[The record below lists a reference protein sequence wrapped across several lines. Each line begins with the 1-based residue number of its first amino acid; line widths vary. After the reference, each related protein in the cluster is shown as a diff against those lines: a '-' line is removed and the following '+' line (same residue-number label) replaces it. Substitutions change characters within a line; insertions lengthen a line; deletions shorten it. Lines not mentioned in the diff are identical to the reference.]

1 MNILSEIIEKSDNII
16 GILSKTNFFNDYPF
30 IDIDKFKY
38 KLQVAMQ
45 YKWEQ
50 YEDINLTSKEFSH
63 LIHLASQDGISETL
77 YEMSERELLSLSV
90 NKNGKLVY
98 TIADN
103 LKKRLTKRDK
113 QLLYIFTSMG
123 RTQTKK

>member
-30 IDIDKFKY
+30 IDVDKFKY

-50 YEDINLTSKEFSH
+50 YEEINLTSKEFSH

-90 NKNGKLVY
+90 NKNGQLVY

-103 LKKRLTKRDK
+103 LKKRLSKRDK
-113 QLLYIFTSMG
+113 QLLYIFTNMG

>member
-30 IDIDKFKY
+30 IDVDKFKY

-50 YEDINLTSKEFSH
+50 YEEINLTSKEFSH
-63 LIHLASQDGISETL
+63 LIQLASQDGISETL

-90 NKNGKLVY
+90 NKKGQLVY
-98 TIADN
+98 TITDK

-113 QLLYIFTSMG
+113 QLLYIFTNMG